1 MAVRL
6 NLDQRTITL
15 GVGDLVAEPLAGVN
29 YSGGLSSWTRLS
41 IGRETHATYQT
52 AQAGRHTDYTREVA
66 VRHKTIID
74 DFAVT
79 IQGRIDGV
87 VPGPP
92 TVIEEIKSVVLPPL
106 LFAALTPDQHPSY
119 VEQLRLYCY
128 FLERAEVTPCS
139 GGSASRRSFSS
150 AEQPASL
157 RDAATPETHS
167 RRSQVAPTGT
177 TVVGRLIFINAA
189 DNTART
195 FELPGPFDDMAGLI
209 TERIR
214 LLIARAR
221 AQQAHLAARRT
232 MAGQLTF
239 PHPAPRRHQDTM
251 IAAVERALTQGRHLL
266 VSAPSG
272 TGKTAGALYPV
283 IKDALAQG
291 RRVFFVTAKN
301 TQQAIA
307 LETLKRL
314 EEPTATQFRAREKM
328 CINSV
333 YACREEFCPHLQ
345 MFSAKLQHTGI
356 LPRLLEQKR
365 VTADAL
371 MEAGRGCSLCPFE
384 LALVAAEQTDVIL
397 CDYNYVFD
405 PQVYFRRFFQEADYA
420 DDVLIIDEAHNLL
433 QRAQDYYSPVLTR
446 RQIHE
451 VSRNLGHVEPG
462 LARDLRKFLRA
473 LDDLFDGLARDRGDE
488 YSQLEPEDEPAAPKH
503 EHKFVIDS
511 PRAHFDDLKPAF
523 QKLTMR
529 YLLDKVTSGRAI
541 PDDPVEDFFGTF
553 GQFCAVLAMEG
564 DEFSYVYDSS
574 PRAALQIVCKDP
586 SRRLADRIGGFHSV
600 IAMSATLS
608 PLPFYRQM
616 LGFDAKRTDELSL
629 PSPFDPAHRRIILA
643 AHVLTTYNAR
653 AAHYDKIAGIIATT
667 ASAHAGNYM
676 ALFPS
681 YDFLRQVAAR
691 LELQGSADFP
701 SWCSGASVKHRLCES
716 EERPAAHEPKHSED
730 ATAVCGKAAATP
742 PHALTNAVDPPPRGV
757 TRPTYRLL
765 VQEPGMNEAQRLA
778 LLEELRSPT
787 PPKLVL
793 GVQGGLFAEG
803 VDLAGDQLIGVI
815 VVSPALPQVSFE
827 RELMRQYYQQ
837 EYGKGF
843 EYAYLY
849 PGMNRVIQSVGRL
862 IRTETDRGVAV
873 LVCQRFKQTSYR
885 ELFPADWGESLA
897 EVRNAAGLETELKEF
912 WDSV

>member
-15 GVGDLVAEPLAGVN
+15 SVGDLVAEPQAAGRV
-29 YSGGLSSWTRLS
+29 GGLSQWTRLA
-41 IGRETHATYQT
+41 IGRETHATHQR
-52 AQAGRHTDYTREVA
+52 AQAGQNADYAREVA
-66 VRHKTIID
+66 VRYKTTID

-87 VPGPP
+87 VPGNP
-92 TVIEEIKSVVLPPL
+92 TVIEEIKSAVLPPL
-106 LFAALTPDQHPSY
+106 LFASLTPEQHPSY

-128 FLERAEVTPCS
+128 FLRQADYP
-139 GGSASRRSFSS
+139 
-150 AEQPASL
+150 
-157 RDAATPETHS
+157 DA
-167 RRSQVAPTGT
+167 
-177 TVVGRLIFINAA
+177 VGRLIFINAA
-189 DNTART
+189 DNTTRS
-195 FELPGPFDDMAGLI
+195 FELPGPFDDVAGII
-209 TERIR
+209 TDRIR
-214 LLIARAR
+214 LLIGQARDHQAR
-221 AQQAHLAARRT
+221 ITARRDI
-232 MAGQLTF
+232 AGHLGF
-239 PHPAPRRHQDTM
+239 PHPAPRRHQDEM
-251 IAAVERALTQGRHLL
+251 IAAVERALANGRHLL
-266 VSAPSG
+266 VNAPSG
-272 TGKTAGALYPV
+272 TGKTAGALFPV
-283 IKDALAQG
+283 VKEALAKG

-307 LETLKRL
+307 LETLRRL
-314 EEPTATQFRAREKM
+314 DEPTVTQFRAREKM

-345 MFSAKLQHTGI
+345 MFAPKLQHTGI

-384 LALVAAEQTDVIL
+384 LALIAAEQTDVIL

-405 PQVYFRRFFQEADYA
+405 PQVYFRRFFQEADYS
-420 DDVLIIDEAHNLL
+420 DNVLIIDEAHNLL

-451 VSRNLGHVEPG
+451 VSRNLSHVEPG

-473 LDDLFDGLARDRGDE
+473 LDDLFYGLARDRGDE
-488 YSQLEPEDEPAAPKH
+488 YSQLAPEDEPAAPKH
-503 EHKFVIDS
+503 EHKSVIDS

-529 YLLDKVTSGRAI
+529 YLLDKVTGGRAI
-541 PDDPVEDFFGTF
+541 PDDPVEDFFGAF
-553 GQFCAVLAMEG
+553 GQFCSVLAMEG

-608 PLPFYRQM
+608 PLDFYRQM
-616 LGFDAKRTDELSL
+616 LGFDEKRTDTLSL
-629 PSPFDPAHRRIILA
+629 PSPFDPAHRRIIIA
-643 AHVLTTYNAR
+643 PHVLTTFHAR
-653 AAHYDKIAGIIATT
+653 AAHYDKIADIIAVT

-691 LELQGSADFP
+691 LEN
-701 SWCSGASVKHRLCES
+701 
-716 EERPAAHEPKHSED
+716 
-730 ATAVCGKAAATP
+730 
-742 PHALTNAVDPPPRGV
+742 LTC
-757 TRPTYRLL
+757 RLL

-843 EYAYLY
+843 DYAYLY
-849 PGMNRVIQSVGRL
+849 PGMSRVIQSVGRL

-873 LVCQRFKQTSYR
+873 LVCQRFKQTSYQ
-885 ELFPADWGESLA
+885 ELFPRDWGDSLV
-897 EVRNAAGLETELKEF
+897 EVRNPAGLEMELRKF
-912 WDSV
+912 WD